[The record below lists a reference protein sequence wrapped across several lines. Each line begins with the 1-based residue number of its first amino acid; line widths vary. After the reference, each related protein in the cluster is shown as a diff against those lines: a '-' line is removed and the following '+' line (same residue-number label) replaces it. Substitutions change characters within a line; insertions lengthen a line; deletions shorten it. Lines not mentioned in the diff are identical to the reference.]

1 MAYTINHYNGS
12 ALVTVSD
19 GTVDTSTDI
28 KLVGKNYAGYG
39 QIQNENFVYLLE
51 NFADSTAP
59 SNPLTGQIWFD
70 SGSHKL
76 KFWDGTQFR
85 TTGGAEIGTTA
96 PIGLTQGD
104 FWFDTAT
111 NQLFAW
117 TGAQYVLVGPQAV
130 AGSGTT
136 QMLSTSVKD
145 INGTSHTII
154 EAIDN
159 GNVIFTISADSAFTL
174 NNTVNPITGFTIIQQ
189 GVTLCYTNNDAQ
201 SGVTQTSHRFW
212 GTASNAEQLGGFP
225 ASNYITAGSAS
236 FSTVVNFAD
245 VGYTVGNPVSR
256 LRVFNNNATTP
267 TIQNQ
272 SNNTIVF
279 QTTVGSTL
287 VTPLQL
293 VGADVLPG
301 VTTTSSLG
309 STNYQ
314 WANVYATNFN
324 GNASTAT
331 GLLYNSAI
339 VTPSVTSS
347 PNTLVIRD
355 SSGTVNATIF
365 NGASTTSY
373 YADLAEKYLPD
384 DAEMPPGTVVKIGG
398 DKEITRASFGDFP
411 IGVISTDP
419 AYLMN
424 SSLTGG
430 LPVALKGRV
439 PVMCMGAITKGD
451 QMISTGSGYA
461 RSDIGQSGN
470 KIFAIALETNN
481 AEGPRLVECLVL

>member
-76 KFWDGTQFR
+76 KFWDGTKFR

-189 GVTLCYTNNDAQ
+189 GVTLCYTNNNAQ

-309 STNYQ
+309 STGYQ

-373 YADLAEKYLPD
+373 YADLAEKYLA
-384 DAEMPPGTVVKIGG
+384 DAEYEVGTVVSVGG
-398 DKEITRASFGDFP
+398 EKEVTASSQGDRALGAVSAN
-411 IGVISTDP
+411 P
-419 AYLMN
+419 AHLMN
-424 SSLTGG
+424 SELADGTAI
-430 LPVALKGRV
+430 ALKGRV
-439 PVMCMGAITKGD
+439 PVKVIGAIKKG
-451 QMISTGSGYA
+451 QRMIA
-461 RSDIGQSGN
+461 SDNGCATAAVPHAN
-470 KIFAIALETNN
+470 DIFAIALESND
-481 AEGPRLVECLVL
+481 ESGVKLVECVIL

>member
-1 MAYTINHYNGS
+1 
-12 ALVTVSD
+12 
-19 GTVDTSTDI
+19 
-28 KLVGKNYAGYG
+28 
-39 QIQNENFVYLLE
+39 
-51 NFADSTAP
+51 
-59 SNPLTGQIWFD
+59 
-70 SGSHKL
+70 
-76 KFWDGTQFR
+76 
-85 TTGGAEIGTTA
+85 
-96 PIGLTQGD
+96 
-104 FWFDTAT
+104 
-111 NQLFAW
+111 
-117 TGAQYVLVGPQAV
+117 
-130 AGSGTT
+130 
-136 QMLSTSVKD
+136 
-145 INGTSHTII
+145 
-154 EAIDN
+154 
-159 GNVIFTISADSAFTL
+159 
-174 NNTVNPITGFTIIQQ
+174 
-189 GVTLCYTNNDAQ
+189 LCYTNNNAQ

-301 VTTTSSLG
+301 VTTTSNLG
-309 STNYQ
+309 STGYQ

-331 GLLYNSAI
+331 GLLYNSGI

-384 DAEMPPGTVVKIGG
+384 ADYPVGTVVSVGG
-398 DKEITRASFGDFP
+398 DKEVTASSDGDIP
-411 IGVISTDP
+411 IGVVSGQP

-424 SSLTGG
+424 KDLAGG
-430 LPVALKGRV
+430 LAIALKGRV
-439 PVMCMGAITKGD
+439 PVNVVGPITKGNWLIPTGLGNAWATED
-451 QMISTGSGYA
+451 STQTG
-461 RSDIGQSGN
+461 
-470 KIFAIALETNN
+470 IFAISLETSNHD
-481 AEGPRLVECLVL
+481 GIKLVECVIL